1 MNGNVSE
8 TQLSAG
14 FDDAAYRLLK
24 ALLHANYFG
33 NYLPSSGEL
42 STRTRLPREAVE
54 AAMMRLENEDLISK
68 QSDGY
73 ERIVLQD
80 LERVGTIAFLLNSD
94 IFADWYGI
102 FQDYLIGLEEA
113 MREEHYEVMFRSD
126 FGTMENKAAAI
137 REFAAAG
144 VSGICFASFAEK
156 PLRRYVREQ
165 GIPAVI
171 LGNASIHQQEIGCIS
186 NDNIGLM
193 TEMVRFLVE
202 NGHRKIAY
210 YTVQARLHDG
220 FQDRLVG
227 YELGMKK
234 AGLAPVHAMV
244 SQERHTTDSARQAVD
259 AFSRLDP
266 RPSAVICA
274 SDREAC
280 ELMSEFALRGVNV
293 PNEVSITGVDD
304 SAFGRLFSP
313 PLTSVSM
320 YPQIMGRVAGHHL
333 LNAIRGEQFPL
344 RMLLPTEIKIR
355 ESVVA
360 LPDTPKLI
368 ESPVTKQ
375 TDRIH
380 FEPEED
386 TILEQY

>member
-1 MNGNVSE
+1 VNDDVSE
-8 TQLSAG
+8 TVSAVT
-14 FDDAAYRLLK
+14 FDTAAYTLLK

-33 NYLPSSGEL
+33 NYLPSAGEI

-54 AAMMRLENEDLISK
+54 AAMLRLENEDLIAK

-80 LERVGTIAFLLNSD
+80 LDRVGTIAFLLNSD
-94 IFADWYGI
+94 IFSDWYGI

-126 FGTMENKAAAI
+126 FGTLEAKVEAI
-137 REFAAAG
+137 KEFAAAG
-144 VSGICFASFAEK
+144 VSGIVFASFAERR
-156 PLRRYVREQ
+156 LRQLVREQ
-165 GIPAVI
+165 GIPAVV
-171 LGNASIHQQEIGCIS
+171 LGNATIHQQELGSIS

-220 FQDRLVG
+220 FQDRMVG

-244 SQERHTTDSARQAVD
+244 SEERHTSESARQAAI
-259 AFSRLDP
+259 AFSKLDP

-280 ELMSEFALRGVNV
+280 ELMEMFSEMGINV
-293 PNEVSITGVDD
+293 PNEVSVTGVDD
-304 SAFGRLFSP
+304 SAFGSVAVP

-333 LNAIRGEQFPL
+333 LSAIRGEQFPI

-368 ESPVTKQ
+368 ESNVPKK

-380 FEPEED
+380 LD
-386 TILEQY
+386 DGDVTLEQY